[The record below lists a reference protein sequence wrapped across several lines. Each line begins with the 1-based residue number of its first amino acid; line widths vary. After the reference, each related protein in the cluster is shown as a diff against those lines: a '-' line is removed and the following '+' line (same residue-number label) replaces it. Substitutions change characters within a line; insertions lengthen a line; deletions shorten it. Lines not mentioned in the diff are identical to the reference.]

1 MIEYYLQI
9 KHVHIALALLSGGLF
24 AFRGALSLAG
34 ARRFARSL
42 PLRIASWTIDTR
54 LLTAA
59 LMLLV
64 VLQLNPFATAW
75 LAVKLVALV
84 AYVGLGHAA
93 MRATARRDQALWLL
107 AALAVF
113 VFIYSVARSHHPLG
127 FLFTWFGVGA

>member
-24 AFRGALSLAG
+24 AVRGVLSLAG

-42 PLRIASWTIDTR
+42 PLRIASWTIDTS

-64 VLQLNPFATAW
+64 VLQLNPFATPW

-93 MRATARRDQALWLL
+93 MRATARRNQALWLL

-113 VFIYSVARSHHPLG
+113 AFIYSVARSHHPLG